1 METKQEKYHQSEKGK
16 AARRRAMQN
25 YVARMV
31 KWEAFINPELSAAL
45 DRAKPEG
52 MSKQAFIK
60 KIFQGYIDKVDIQ
73 KIYSSN
79 ESQKN

>member
-1 METKQEKYHQSEKGK
+1 MKTKQDRYHQSEKGK
-16 AARRRAMQN
+16 AARRKAMAN

-52 MSKQAFIK
+52 ISKQAFIQ
-60 KIFQGYIDKVDIQ
+60 KIFQQYVDAVGIQKVD
-73 KIYSSN
+73 
-79 ESQKN
+79 